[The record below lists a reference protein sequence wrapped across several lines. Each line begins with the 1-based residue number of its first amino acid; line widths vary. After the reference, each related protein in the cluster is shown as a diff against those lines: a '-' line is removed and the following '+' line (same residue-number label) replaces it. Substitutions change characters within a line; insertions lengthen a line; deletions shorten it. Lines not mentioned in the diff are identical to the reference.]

1 VTIAEV
7 TLNSSLQ
14 YGVEWF
20 FKNGKQNTT
29 TFSGIRAGDILSKFP
44 GFSYFF
50 SALDVQAVLNA
61 VAGVTNVKVLSS
73 PKVMVLDN
81 KTATLQIGDQIPI
94 ITSNAQSVSAAGAP
108 VVQTFQYT
116 DTGVILKVTPQVN
129 SGGLVTLEIN
139 QEVSNA
145 APDAQGASPTIQ
157 QRKIN
162 SSIAIQSGE
171 AVVLGGLIRDNKS
184 VNTTGIPLLSDIPQV
199 GEVFKTHN
207 NQLQRTEL
215 IVFITPKVVWN
226 QSDARD
232 ATDEVRSKM
241 QGIYGRR

>member
-1 VTIAEV
+1 MLGARRPGGYCPG
-7 TLNSSLQ
+7 NPPPLQ
-14 YGVEWF
+14 PADDR
-20 FKNGKQNTT
+20 N
-29 TFSGIRAGDILSKFP
+29 
-44 GFSYFF
+44 
-50 SALDVQAVLNA
+50 
-61 VAGVTNVKVLSS
+61 
-73 PKVMVLDN
+73 
-81 KTATLQIGDQIPI
+81 
-94 ITSNAQSVSAAGAP
+94 SAALQSF
-108 VVQTFQYT
+108 VERHENR
-116 DTGVILKVTPQVN
+116 D
-129 SGGLVTLEIN
+129 
-139 QEVSNA
+139 
-145 APDAQGASPTIQ
+145 